1 MISVL
6 SDSRFCSRSTKGTHS
21 SLLWTKM
28 FKRSRVFLL
37 IFLLPVPEEAPTFL
51 RGHPLN
57 STAILISWKG
67 IPPSRYEEKL
77 LGYRIRYRNK
87 GSELYY
93 EANTTSNLTQDVI
106 KKLRPNTAYEI
117 MVNGFNEIGHGR
129 SSTVLVLKT
138 LSSGMWGI
146 YYFQLN
152 WQSTVESFVDIRVP
166 MTRCKQML

>member
-1 MISVL
+1 
-6 SDSRFCSRSTKGTHS
+6 
-21 SLLWTKM
+21 M

-67 IPPSRYEEKL
+67 IPPSRHEEKL
-77 LGYRIRYRNK
+77 LGYRIRYRSK

-129 SSTVLVLKT
+129 SSTVLDLKT
-138 LSSGMWGI
+138 LSSGMLGI

-152 WQSTVESFVDIRVP
+152 
-166 MTRCKQML
+166 